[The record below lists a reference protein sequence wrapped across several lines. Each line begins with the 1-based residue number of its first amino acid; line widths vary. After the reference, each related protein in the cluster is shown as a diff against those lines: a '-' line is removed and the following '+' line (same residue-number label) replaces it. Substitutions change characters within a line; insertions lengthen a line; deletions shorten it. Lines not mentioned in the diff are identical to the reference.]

1 MVGGCNFGGRK
12 EREREDLR
20 RRKRREREES
30 DLIGSLSLEQPK
42 IGYPDPPY
50 K

>member
-1 MVGGCNFGGRK
+1 MMITLLTRAINGMGCNFG
-12 EREREDLR
+12 R
-20 RRKRREREES
+20 RTEREREES

-42 IGYPDPPY
+42 VGYPNPPD